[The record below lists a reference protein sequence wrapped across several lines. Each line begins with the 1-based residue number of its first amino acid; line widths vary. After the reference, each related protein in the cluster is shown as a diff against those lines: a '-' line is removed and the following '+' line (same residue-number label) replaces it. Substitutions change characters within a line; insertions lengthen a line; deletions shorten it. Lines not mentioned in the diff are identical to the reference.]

1 MSATQNVGYLKCRR
15 LQQNVSYSKC
25 RRLQQNVSYSKCRRP
40 NFLLFGLGGLSTLL
54 SFSVRLKFSFYS
66 FWRCCSS
73 TSWSS
78 SGICSQTC
86 PAYMGGMSAVLARLL
101 VLARHDE
108 NMPKCRH
115 PRWNVGAYAECRR
128 LLTFWPFFWEFSP
141 AFRGRLLGSYHSDQR
156 AVKRKYVPFGLLF
169 QISPLGT
176 LWAWPERLHVNKKAG
191 QSPFPRLKKSSSAHR
206 CPTTPI
212 QICICS
218 QKLSESSSIT
228 FKSLN
233 RDLLTF

>member
-1 MSATQNVGYLKCRR
+1 MRIQFKVGVQALTIWARRALHSAL
-15 LQQNVSYSKC
+15 
-25 RRLQQNVSYSKCRRP
+25 
-40 NFLLFGLGGLSTLL
+40 LL
-54 SFSVRLKFSFYS
+54 SQAEDLVLILVLS

-86 PAYMGGMSAVLARLL
+86 PAYMGAMPAVLARLL
-101 VLARHDE
+101 VLARPVQ

-115 PRWNVGAYAECRR
+115 PAECRR
-128 LLTFWPFFWEFSP
+128 CWHFGPFSENFSP

-156 AVKRKYVPFGLLF
+156 AVKSKNAPFGLLF

-176 LWAWPERLHVNKKAG
+176 LWACPERLHVNKKAG
-191 QSPFPRLKKSSSAHR
+191 QPPFPRPKKSISAPR
-206 CPTTPI
+206 GPTIPL
-212 QICICS
+212 QVCICS

-228 FKSLN
+228 FKSPN
-233 RDLLTF
+233 RGLLAF

>member
-1 MSATQNVGYLKCRR
+1 MSAHTKTQSKSYITCAYR
-15 LQQNVSYSKC
+15 NVSAYKSAC
-25 RRLQQNVSYSKCRRP
+25 AYNLTIWARRALHSA
-40 NFLLFGLGGLSTLL
+40 LLHSQAEVLVLILVL
-54 SFSVRLKFSFYS
+54 S

-73 TSWSS
+73 TFRSS

-86 PAYMGGMSAVLARLL
+86 PAYMGAMPAVLARLL
-101 VLARHDE
+101 VLARPVQ

-115 PRWNVGAYAECRR
+115 PAECRR

-156 AVKRKYVPFGLLF
+156 AVKRKNVPFGLLF
-169 QISPLGT
+169 QISPLGAS
-176 LWAWPERLHVNKKAG
+176 WACPERPHVNKKAG

-233 RDLLTF
+233 RGHLAF